1 MVGFP
6 LVPMCVHC
14 DPSILHGRTFCR
26 LGICSAEVFLHS
38 IAHWGCLYGHR
49 SHWLEVVIHFQV
61 WAKFEVESVVP
72 VAVAWFVVV
81 DEGCLVPFAL
91 VVPVEVHVGRF
102 SAHLVE
108 ED

>member
-1 MVGFP
+1 MVSVP

-26 LGICSAEVFLHS
+26 FGICSAEVFLHS
-38 IAHWGCLYGHR
+38 IVCWGRLYGHR
-49 SHWLEVVIHFQV
+49 FHWLGVVVHFQV
-61 WAKFEVESVVP
+61 WAKFVVGSVVP
-72 VAVAWFVVV
+72 VAWFVVV
-81 DEGCLVPFAL
+81 DEGCLAPFAL
-91 VVPVEVHVGRF
+91 VVPVVVHVGRF